1 MSEKTISLDGSEVLI
16 EDSAC
21 GPQAETLLM
30 IHGWPDTYRI
40 WDAQVE
46 FFRPHFRCVRLT
58 LPGFDIRQPRQG
70 YSLAQ
75 LTEHIRRVIEQVSP
89 QQGNAGPP
97 QASLTPSG
105 GGLGAPSLG
114 GAHQPVTL
122 MLHDW
127 GCVFGFQALLRHPQ
141 LVRRVVAI
149 DVGDASSPEFLR
161 GLSGKTKLMI
171 ASYQLSLV
179 AAWRLGGGLGDR
191 LTRAMAR
198 ALKCPADPQHI
209 GAAMN
214 YPYDMQ
220 WTGSFGGLKG
230 KLLPLQLPCPLFFA
244 YGRKKPFMFH
254 SQAWIEGLQAQAQHQ
269 VQGFDCGH
277 WVMREQAQA
286 FNQAALRWLQ
296 A

>member
-89 QQGNAGPP
+89 QA
-97 QASLTPSG
+97 
-105 GGLGAPSLG
+105 
-114 GAHQPVTL
+114 PVTL

>member
-1 MSEKTISLDGSEVLI
+1 MSEKTIILDGFEVLI
-16 EDSAC
+16 DDSAC
-21 GPQAETLLM
+21 GERAETLVM

-46 FFRPHFRCVRLT
+46 FFRPHFRCVRFT

-70 YSLAQ
+70 HSLEQ
-75 LTEHIRRVIEQVSP
+75 LTEQIRRLIEQVSP
-89 QQGNAGPP
+89 QA
-97 QASLTPSG
+97 
-105 GGLGAPSLG
+105 
-114 GAHQPVTL
+114 PVTL

-127 GCVFGFQALLRHPQ
+127 GCVFGLQTLLRHPQ

-149 DVGDASSPEFLR
+149 DVGDASSPAFLQS
-161 GLSGKTKLMI
+161 LSGKAKLMI
-171 ASYQLSLV
+171 AGYQLSLV

-191 LTRAMAR
+191 ITRAMAR
-198 ALKCPADPQHI
+198 ALKCPAEPQHI

-220 WTGSFGGLKG
+220 WTGSFGGFKG
-230 KLLPLQLPCPLFFA
+230 KMRPLHLPCPLFFA

-254 SQAWIEGLQAQAQHQ
+254 SQAWLEGLQAQAQHR

-286 FNQAALRWLQ
+286 FNAAALGWLQ